1 MKLED
6 FVIRVYTKKRGTRYI
21 RTSSLNNVPRAIKI
35 DIEHQGYG
43 YVCRNCGAVLSSLNQ
58 YCCSD
63 PDTDVFDL

>member
-6 FVIRVYTKKRGTRYI
+6 FVIVVRKKRRIFI
-21 RTSSLNNVPRAIKI
+21 RRPSLKNVPRATRI
-35 DIEHQGYG
+35 DIEHVGHG

-63 PDTDVFDL
+63 ADTDAFDL